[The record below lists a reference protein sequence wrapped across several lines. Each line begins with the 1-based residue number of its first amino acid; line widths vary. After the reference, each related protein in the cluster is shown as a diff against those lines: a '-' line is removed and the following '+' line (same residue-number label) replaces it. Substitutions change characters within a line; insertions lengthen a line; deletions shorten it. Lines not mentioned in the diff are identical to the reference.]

1 MERLTDRLTDLTA
14 AAGLSTQP
22 LAVDQAA
29 PQIASAGGI
38 LPRRP
43 QEFFHEPRIEATLD
57 AGPTSKGPSTSHE
70 LPMPAQQRRWRHQER
85 PPAPP
90 RQQPGQRGQDQAI
103 CGGVMV
109 PGNLAVLH
117 GKLMPQDG
125 DPGILVV
132 WCGTDAHQSENVAA
146 RGERRG

>member
-1 MERLTDRLTDLTA
+1 
-14 AAGLSTQP
+14 
-22 LAVDQAA
+22 
-29 PQIASAGGI
+29 
-38 LPRRP
+38 
-43 QEFFHEPRIEATLD
+43 
-57 AGPTSKGPSTSHE
+57 
-70 LPMPAQQRRWRHQER
+70 
-85 PPAPP
+85 
-90 RQQPGQRGQDQAI
+90 
-103 CGGVMV
+103 MV

>member
-1 MERLTDRLTDLTA
+1 MGGFRSWQVAALSDHIA
-14 AAGLSTQP
+14 AA
-22 LAVDQAA
+22 A
-29 PQIASAGGI
+29 
-38 LPRRP
+38 
-43 QEFFHEPRIEATLD
+43 
-57 AGPTSKGPSTSHE
+57 
-70 LPMPAQQRRWRHQER
+70 
-85 PPAPP
+85 
-90 RQQPGQRGQDQAI
+90 AI
-103 CGGVMV
+103 CWMTTVKGVMV